1 MDQITQGDKESSID
15 KKNRIA
21 SVGKSGVGKKILTSK
36 EKNNNKRISGLTG
49 TKLEPNKTI
58 LFFLKASQVYNK
70 MKIKYWCAIHRMS
83 LPLENIS
90 NSAAKNS
97 SFNCV
102 TKLPLGILKET

>member
-1 MDQITQGDKESSID
+1 
-15 KKNRIA
+15 
-21 SVGKSGVGKKILTSK
+21 
-36 EKNNNKRISGLTG
+36 
-49 TKLEPNKTI
+49 
-58 LFFLKASQVYNK
+58 

-102 TKLPLGILKET
+102 TKLPLEILKET